1 MMKQSVVQTTRHT
14 SVFAYA
20 WDLVW

>member
-1 MMKQSVVQTTRHT
+1 MKQSVVQTTRHT